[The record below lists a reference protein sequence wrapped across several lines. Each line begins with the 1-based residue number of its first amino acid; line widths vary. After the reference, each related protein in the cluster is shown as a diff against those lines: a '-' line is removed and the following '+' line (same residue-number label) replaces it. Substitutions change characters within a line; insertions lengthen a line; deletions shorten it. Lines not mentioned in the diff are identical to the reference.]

1 MSPSASKRKRRART
15 KQIDRYQNQTDKYQ
29 NEPAVPSKNTPTLPI
44 WNWRTFPVIAAFGFG
59 GFLGMI
65 LGAETGIITTVSLF
79 IFVGILGFSLSR
91 LAIRFLM
98 VKGLIKPQS
107 RQKR

>member
-1 MSPSASKRKRRART
+1 MSPAASKRKRRTRT
-15 KQIDRYQNQTDKYQ
+15 KQNDGYQ
-29 NEPAVPSKNTPTLPI
+29 NEPAVSSKSTPALPI
-44 WNWRTFPVIAAFGFG
+44 WNWRTFPVIAMFGLG

-65 LGAETGIITTVSLF
+65 FGNIGDPIHTIALF

-98 VKGLIKPQS
+98 AKGLIKPQPQ
-107 RQKR
+107 RKR

>member
-1 MSPSASKRKRRART
+1 MSPTTNRRKRKTRARQSDNHETQKKESTITT
-15 KQIDRYQNQTDKYQ
+15 KNIPDL
-29 NEPAVPSKNTPTLPI
+29 PT
-44 WNWRTFPVIAAFGFG
+44 WNWRTFPVIMAFGLG

-65 LGAETGIITTVSLF
+65 LGAESGIIATIALF

-98 VKGLIKPQS
+98 LKGLIKPQPQ
-107 RQKR
+107 RNK

>member
-1 MSPSASKRKRRART
+1 MSPTTNRRKRKT
-15 KQIDRYQNQTDKYQ
+15 SVGQSNNHETQKK
-29 NEPAVPSKNTPTLPI
+29 EPTITAKNIPDLPT
-44 WNWRTFPVIAAFGFG
+44 WNWRTFPVIMAFGLG

-65 LGAETGIITTVSLF
+65 LGAESGVIVNIALF

-98 VKGLIKPQS
+98 LKGLIKPQP
-107 RQKR
+107 RRKK

>member
-1 MSPSASKRKRRART
+1 MSPSANKRRRRART
-15 KQIDRYQNQTDKYQ
+15 KQIDRAQ
-29 NEPAVPSKNTPTLPI
+29 NEPAVSSKSTPALPI

-65 LGAETGIITTVSLF
+65 FGNIGDPIHTIALF

-98 VKGLIKPQS
+98 ARGLIKPQP
-107 RQKR
+107 QKR

>member
-1 MSPSASKRKRRART
+1 MSPAASKRKRRART
-15 KQIDRYQNQTDKYQ
+15 KQVDRYQ
-29 NEPAVPSKNTPTLPI
+29 NEPAILSKSTPALPI
-44 WNWRTFPVIAAFGFG
+44 WNWRTFPVLAAFGFG

-65 LGAETGIITTVSLF
+65 FGNIGDPIHTIALF

-98 VKGLIKPQS
+98 AKGLIKPQPQ
-107 RQKR
+107 RKR

>member
-1 MSPSASKRKRRART
+1 MSPAASKRRRRART
-15 KQIDRYQNQTDKYQ
+15 KQIDRYQN
-29 NEPAVPSKNTPTLPI
+29 EPVVSSKSTPALPI
-44 WNWRTFPVIAAFGFG
+44 WNWRTFPVLGAFGFG

-65 LGAETGIITTVSLF
+65 FGNIGDPIHTIALF

-98 VKGLIKPQS
+98 AKGLIKPQPQ
-107 RQKR
+107 RKR

>member
-1 MSPSASKRKRRART
+1 MSPAASKRRRRART
-15 KQIDRYQNQTDKYQ
+15 KQIDRYQN
-29 NEPAVPSKNTPTLPI
+29 EPAVSSKSTPALPI
-44 WNWRTFPVIAAFGFG
+44 WNWRTFPVLGAFGFG

-65 LGAETGIITTVSLF
+65 FGNIGDPIHTIALF

-98 VKGLIKPQS
+98 ARGLIKPQP
-107 RQKR
+107 QKR

>member
-1 MSPSASKRKRRART
+1 MSSAASKRRRRART
-15 KQIDRYQNQTDKYQ
+15 KQIDKAQ
-29 NEPAVPSKNTPTLPI
+29 NEPVVSSKSAPALPI

-65 LGAETGIITTVSLF
+65 FGNIGDPIHTIALF

-98 VKGLIKPQS
+98 AKGLIKPQPQ
-107 RQKR
+107 RKR